1 MVNPGITLLFSL
13 LLLAAAGLLFW
24 PGTGFYWRWQQTR
37 QLTDRVLR
45 EDALKHI
52 HKFEM
57 AGNDPT
63 CESIAGVLGVSLND
77 TTPLIAGMEEDHLVV
92 TQGSSVRLT
101 PDGRDAALH
110 IIRAHRLWE
119 RHLADETGYTAVDW
133 HGQAEQQEHRLTSA
147 ELDALALR
155 LGNPTHDPHG
165 DPIPTAA
172 GEVVE
177 HGGQPL
183 NDFPIDTPGRI
194 VHLEDE
200 PHIVY
205 AQLLAEGLHLGMPIR
220 ITEVT
225 PTRIRFWANGNE
237 HNLAPALAANISVAH
252 VPPVENGHVAGER
265 LSTLQP
271 GETAVVTRISPRSRG
286 AEKRRFMDLGILKG
300 TQITAEIRSP
310 GGDPTGYRIRDAVI
324 ALRKEQ
330 ADQIYIS
337 KESQP
342 A

>member
-1 MVNPGITLLFSL
+1 
-13 LLLAAAGLLFW
+13 
-24 PGTGFYWRWQQTR
+24 
-37 QLTDRVLR
+37 
-45 EDALKHI
+45 
-52 HKFEM
+52 M
-57 AGNDPT
+57 AGNAPT
-63 CESIAGVLGVSLND
+63 RESIAGVLGVSLNE
-77 TTPLIAGMEEDHLVV
+77 TAELIADMERDRLLAM
-92 TQGSSVRLT
+92 QGDGVRLT
-101 PDGRDAALH
+101 PDGREAALH

-119 RHLADETGYTAVDW
+119 RYLAEETGYAAADW
-133 HGQAEQQEHRLTSA
+133 HGQAELQEHRLSSA
-147 ELDALALR
+147 ELDAIASR
-155 LGNPTHDPHG
+155 LGHPTHDPHG

-172 GEVVE
+172 GEIVE
-177 HGGQPL
+177 HGGLPL
-183 NDFPIDTPGRI
+183 HDFPIDTPGRI

-200 PHIVY
+200 PDIVY

-220 ITEVT
+220 ITEIT

-252 VPPVENGHVAGER
+252 VAPVENGHIAGER

-310 GGDPTGYRIRDAVI
+310 SGDPTGYRIRDAII

-330 ADQIYIS
+330 ADQIYIT
-337 KESQP
+337 KEGQT